1 MNINDSKIAIV
12 HDWFLKKSLGG
23 AEKVTLLLDKFLI
36 NNYSTPDIFSLTSNI
51 EILNE
56 IKLIDRK
63 IQTSFI
69 QNLPF
74 GKTSVQN
81 YLPLLPLAIE
91 QLDLNKYDFIISSSH
106 AFAKGVITRPDQL
119 HISYIHT
126 PMRYAWDQMNT
137 YLKQSKLSQFGF
149 EIPIRYTLYQLR
161 QWDFY
166 SSQRVDYLISNSSFT
181 AKRIRKYWG
190 LDSEVIHPPVDVERF
205 DFKRNREN
213 FYLSVNRLVPNKRV
227 DLLVKAFNKLNL
239 PLVIVG
245 TGPELKSLIKIANK
259 NIKFLGAQ
267 SDNKVEELMST
278 CRSFIY
284 AGVEDFGIA
293 PVEAQASGAPVI
305 AFGKGGILDTV
316 TCYSDNKKGKYPTG
330 LLFKSQTVSNI
341 YDMVQWFEDKKIW
354 ENFNPKELNYHA
366 QKFNMN
372 NFLSKFEN
380 KINLF
385 WDEFKKK

>member
-12 HDWFLKKSLGG
+12 HDWFLKKSIGG

-51 EILNE
+51 EIFNE
-56 IKLIDRK
+56 IRLIDRETK
-63 IQTSFI
+63 TSFI

-74 GKTSVQN
+74 GNTHVQN
-81 YLPLLPLAIE
+81 YLPILPLAIE

-137 YLKQSKLSQFGF
+137 YLKQSKISKYGF
-149 EIPIRYTLYQLR
+149 EIPIRYVLYKLR

-166 SSQRVDYLISNSSFT
+166 SSQRVDHLISNSSFT
-181 AKRIRKYWG
+181 AKRIKKYWG
-190 LDSEVIHPPVDVERF
+190 LDSDVIHPPVQIERF
-205 DFKRNREN
+205 EYKRNRED

-227 DLLVKAFNKLNL
+227 DLLIKAFNKLNL
-239 PLVIVG
+239 PLIIVG
-245 TGPELKSLIKIANK
+245 TGPELNSLTKIANK
-259 NIKFLGAQ
+259 NIKFLGSQ
-267 SDNKVEELMST
+267 SDSKVEELMST

-293 PVEAQASGAPVI
+293 PVEALASGAPVL
-305 AFGKGGILDTV
+305 AYGKGGVLDTV
-316 TCYSDNKKGKYPTG
+316 SCYSDKNEGVYPTG
-330 LLFKSQTVSNI
+330 ILFKDQTVSTI
-341 YDMVQWFEDKKIW
+341 HDMVQWFEDKKIW
-354 ENFNPKELNYHA
+354 LNFNPEELNNHA
-366 QKFNMN
+366 QKFNVN
-372 NFLSKFEN
+372 NFLFKFEN
-380 KINLF
+380 KINLY
-385 WDEFKKK
+385 WDSFKKR